1 MSRSVSV
8 DVSAATTTDA
18 SIQSFDG
25 EALAELIAAAS
36 ASLDSD
42 REGAKQCIRRAE
54 ELLRVMREGRRPTP
68 VAAFSFAPG
77 GLATWQ
83 RKRVAAYID
92 DNIGANICTMDL
104 ARLVRLSK
112 SHFFRAFRE
121 SFGVPP
127 MAYVAKRR
135 VLRGQELMRN
145 SQASLS
151 QIALACGM
159 CDQAY
164 FTRVFHRTVGV
175 SPGLWRRK
183 FASGLAG
190 PERVAAR
197 KAALELV
204 PRGNAR
210 VEVSA
215 RDAYRRRTPPEI
227 TALLGNAISG
237 EA

>member
-1 MSRSVSV
+1 
-8 DVSAATTTDA
+8 
-18 SIQSFDG
+18 
-25 EALAELIAAAS
+25 
-36 ASLDSD
+36 
-42 REGAKQCIRRAE
+42 
-54 ELLRVMREGRRPTP
+54 

-83 RKRVAAYID
+83 KMRVAAYID
-92 DNIGANICTMDL
+92 DNIGASICTMDL

-227 TALLGNAISG
+227 AALLGNAISG